1 MKKKKEEKRK
11 RKEKNGK
18 KEKKRKKKKINER
31 IIRDVWTTFEQ
42 EDDYYKPIRVGNIWN
57 NSYR

>member
-18 KEKKRKKKKINER
+18 KEKKRKINER
-31 IIRDVWTTFEQ
+31 IIRDVWATFEQ

>member
-18 KEKKRKKKKINER
+18 KEKKRKINER